1 MPGRVFGNWGF
12 LCFRNSSPDIT
23 TAWDLHRLR
32 IRSGCCF
39 WNQGWYYL
47 LPCRITLREFLRTKL
62 KPLWGCNCEIA
73 SSLTIQDRLTRCFFQ
88 QTKIITNHS
97 AKQGAQG
104 WKLWENTWSEANQKK
119 GKTGPKPLIFLGAV
133 SWVAA
138 QVATFFT
145 PLVPPSDRSELRC
158 LVKRVGW
165 GVESVGEKVV
175 KQLV

>member
-73 SSLTIQDRLTRCFFQ
+73 SSLAIQDRLINQVFFSTNQDNYKSFCKTRS
-88 QTKIITNHS
+88 TGMEIMRKHMVRS
-97 AKQGAQG
+97 KP
-104 WKLWENTWSEANQKK
+104 KERENGSETIDFP
-119 GKTGPKPLIFLGAV
+119 GGRFLG
-133 SWVAA
+133 SSSGGY
-138 QVATFFT
+138 FFYST
-145 PLVPPSDRSELRC
+145 CPSQR
-158 LVKRVGW
+158 
-165 GVESVGEKVV
+165 
-175 KQLV
+175 